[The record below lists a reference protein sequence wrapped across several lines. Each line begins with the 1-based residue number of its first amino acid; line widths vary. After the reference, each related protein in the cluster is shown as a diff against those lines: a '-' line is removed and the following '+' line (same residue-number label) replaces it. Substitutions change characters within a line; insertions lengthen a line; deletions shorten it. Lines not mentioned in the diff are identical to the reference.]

1 MQLERDIA
9 FVRVTT
15 PRAFGRAGIRFAA
28 GITEMD
34 LLDLTAQQIVA
45 LASEPMFVFEAYH
58 RAEDEWV
65 VFPAPAPG
73 DVPIFEAELALAKAA
88 IAKTRADVAAIGD
101 AIAGGPISGLS
112 EATKLAMGGAYG
124 LAILP
129 GDGASATTIEPI
141 GALAAATAAGAQAE
155 DDQLATRLAAE
166 AGRPDDDT
174 DPAAADTAA
183 NTDTTQSEGAAAS
196 ADAAPAETEAGATSA
211 PASGAKPKG
220 KATK

>member
-65 VFPAPAPG
+65 VFPAPAPA
-73 DVPIFEAELALAKAA
+73 DLPILEAELALAKAA
-88 IAKTRADVAAIGD
+88 IAKSRVDVAAISN

-112 EATKLAMGGAYG
+112 EATKLATDGAYG

-141 GALAAATAAGAQAE
+141 GALAAATAAGMGQS
-155 DDQLATRLAAE
+155 DDQLGERLAAE

-174 DPAAADTAA
+174 DKPEDAAMAEAAAAPTPPPAPNPAPEAA
-183 NTDTTQSEGAAAS
+183 VAA
-196 ADAAPAETEAGATSA
+196 DVQAPARAAGK
-211 PASGAKPKG
+211 AKPAK
-220 KATK
+220 